1 MILTQGKTGCIQVV
15 DERALS
21 FPLPQLRPS
30 PSSEADTSHPEGRQT
45 WSQQNSC

>member
-15 DERALS
+15 AERALS
-21 FPLPQLRPS
+21 FPLPQLHPS
-30 PSSEADTSHPEGRQT
+30 PLSEAGTSHLEGLQT